1 MFNTIN
7 NHLIGLLFIFCY
19 IFSFYIVGPI
29 TSSLIIALS
38 IIICCG
44 ISSIYKGWLSREI
57 ENPFTI
63 KIFFFQFLLIFVGL
77 FYSIIHLSFD
87 YSYIKVLF
95 TQQIHFIAGIFIVIY
110 LKNRLHVSSID
121 VEKHIVYAFL
131 IQSII
136 QLVASVSPSFASVLL
151 LFSRANELQEA
162 YGGGVRGLALSSGT
176 GWSLGLSYGLVYI
189 IFVKR
194 FLLYKIGILEI
205 IIGILLL
212 AGTFFA
218 GRTGFVGA
226 AIGGLFFILN
236 NRKSFILKL
245 FLIIKSIFFI
255 VIFCIFFYLLFP
267 ILTNHLIEHVFPFAF
282 EPFYKLAY
290 NDSFSTGSTDTL
302 LRMWSVPISFI
313 EIFCGTGYF
322 TDPITDTYFM
332 RVDVGVLRNLFYWG
346 IGGYLLVIIYQ
357 IVLIQPIRYIK
368 EKASTSKYNMILYQ
382 CAIILYLFL
391 LELKAM
397 TIGFNK
403 MTFSIV
409 FLLSYFYFED
419 YRNSYYNAK

>member
-1 MFNTIN
+1 M
-7 NHLIGLLFIFCY
+7 
-19 IFSFYIVGPI
+19 
-29 TSSLIIALS
+29 IAFP

-44 ISSIYKGWLSREI
+44 ISSIYRKWFYEEMR
-57 ENPFTI
+57 NPFLI
-63 KIFFFQFLLIFVGL
+63 KIFFFQLLLVCIGL
-77 FYSIIHLSFD
+77 CFSIIHLTFD
-87 YSYIKVLF
+87 YSYIQVIF
-95 TQQIHFIAGIFIVIY
+95 TQQIHAIAGIFLIIY
-110 LKNRLHVSSID
+110 LKNRLHFSSMD
-121 VEKHIVYAFL
+121 VEKYIVYAYL
-131 IQSII
+131 VQSVI
-136 QLVASVSPSFASVLL
+136 QLVASVSPSLVSVLV
-151 LFSRANELQEA
+151 LFSRATKFQETA
-162 YGGGVRGLALSSGT
+162 AGIRGLALSSAT

-194 FLLYKIGILEI
+194 FLLYKVGISKM

-218 GRTGFVGA
+218 GRSGFVGA
-226 AIGGLFFILN
+226 AIGVLFLILN
-236 NRKSFILKL
+236 NNQSFTLKF
-245 FLIIKSIFFI
+245 FLIIKGIFFI
-255 VIFCIFFYLLFP
+255 VVFCIFFYLLFP
-267 ILTNHLIEHVFPFAF
+267 VLTNHLIERVFPFAF

-290 NDSFSTGSTDTL
+290 NDRFATGSTDVL

-313 EIFCGTGYF
+313 EVLCGTGYF
-322 TDPITDTYFM
+322 TDPITGAYFM
-332 RVDVGVLRNLFYWG
+332 GPDVGVLRNLFYWG

-357 IVLIQPIRYIK
+357 IVLIQPIRYIN

-382 CAIILYLFL
+382 YAIMLYLFL

-419 YRNSYYNAK
+419 YRSSCYNTK